1 MRAKA
6 IIKHLGYVILFNSFF
21 LFIASAVSLYNGES
35 SFNPLFYTAL
45 IGVAIGL
52 TPQLLIEKIIEINF
66 NEGLAISVFGWI
78 ATCLFGAIPYVM
90 WGGEF
95 TIGNAIFESVSGYTT
110 TGATILQDIETLTKG
125 LLFWRSA
132 THFIGGIGVI
142 LFVLLIL
149 PNTKGV
155 QAHIYKSEV
164 SNLSSM
170 SFIMRTKQAVRV
182 ISMVYV
188 GLNVILTLL
197 LWLQGMT
204 FFDAVC
210 HSFSTIATGGFSTK
224 NLSIAYFDNIG
235 IEITLTVFMYLS
247 SLHFGLLFLT
257 ITGSENNIFKSK
269 LVWMFTLVLIFGIML
284 ITLNLMLE
292 NNYSFS
298 QALRHASFQ
307 VVSLSS
313 TTGSATIDTNTWP
326 VFSKIIM
333 IYFMIQCAMAGSTG
347 GGIKFDRIYI
357 YFASLRKRIKL
368 MMHPKGL
375 YAAKVNGKPISQ
387 DIEHQVLVFIILYVM
402 IFFVVTLILSA
413 MHIEGMTA
421 LSASIST
428 IGNVGPGF
436 NEIGSLGN
444 YSQFPLAAKYLLSIN
459 MIIGRLEILNVFT
472 LFIILVAKN

>member
-45 IGVAIGL
+45 IGVVIGL

-357 YFASLRKRIKL
+357 YFASLSKRIKL

-472 LFIILVAKN
+472 LFIILIAKN